1 VPQMHLSCFAN
12 ANNQV
17 CVYQKGKLPRWT
29 AVAKTATERD
39 FHEFS
44 IGDSKSDFQFE
55 DTLANIENRAARVR
69 QKMIKR
75 VAASQDDIAIWAL
88 FVASTFLRTR
98 KVRKNVSSRLGK
110 EVAREL
116 RSHENLLEIQ
126 YQFLKRGTIVPL
138 AEVENRVGKQLD
150 VILASPAFLHLSGF
164 HTNMPS
170 LAHSICQK
178 VWHIVEAGGSSS
190 FLTSDCP
197 VTTAQIRDRQ
207 LFLGYGFGL
216 PTTTVFFAIDTKHLF
231 IATPPQVNW
240 AAFLDPSDVNM
251 INLMTIQYAD
261 REVYANEESEEIQRS
276 VQENINQVVFGEH
289 AYISKRDL
297 APQ

>member
-1 VPQMHLSCFAN
+1 MHLSCFAN

-17 CVYQKGKLPRWT
+17 CVYQKGKNPRWT
-29 AVAKTATERD
+29 SVVKTAVERD

-44 IGDSKSDFQFE
+44 IGDRKSDFQFE
-55 DTLANIENRAARVR
+55 DTLANIENRAAQVR
-69 QKMIKR
+69 QKLIKH
-75 VAASQDDIAIWAL
+75 VAASQDDIAMWAL

-98 KVRKNVSSRLGK
+98 KVRKDVSLRLGTK
-110 EVAREL
+110 VAMEF

-126 YQFLKRGTIVPL
+126 HQFLKRGTIVPF
-138 AEVENRVGKQLD
+138 AEIENRVGRQLD

-164 HTNMPS
+164 HTNVPS

-178 VWHIVEAGGSSS
+178 VWHILEAGDPGS

-197 VTTAQIRDRQ
+197 VTTAQIRERQ
-207 LFLGYGFGL
+207 LYLGYGFDL
-216 PTTTVFFAIDTKHLF
+216 PSTTVFFAIDTKHLF
-231 IATPPQVNW
+231 IAAPPQSMW
-240 AAFLDPSDVNM
+240 AAILNPLDVNL

-261 REVYANEESEEIQRS
+261 REVYANEESEDIQRS

-289 AYISKRDL
+289 AYIPKRDL
-297 APQ
+297 AQQ